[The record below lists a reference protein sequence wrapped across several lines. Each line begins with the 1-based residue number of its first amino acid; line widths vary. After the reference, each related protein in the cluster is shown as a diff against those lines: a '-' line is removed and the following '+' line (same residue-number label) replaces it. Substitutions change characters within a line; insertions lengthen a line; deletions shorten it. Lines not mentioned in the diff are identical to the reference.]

1 MQGKVHPRFC
11 YQPFLKRVPAFF
23 KRGKVVVLDFWA
35 RSRPCR
41 TALPILMKVQS
52 DYASSEFCLVTINR
66 EESQEEISDFL
77 SSYDLG
83 GLPVAM
89 DLNGEISKKYHVQG
103 MPHTVI
109 INQLGE
115 IEKVW
120 VGFSPFLEK
129 DLVKEINRILG
140 K

>member
-1 MQGKVHPRFC
+1 MPRL
-11 YQPFLKRVPAFF
+11 Q
-23 KRGKVVVLDFWA
+23 
-35 RSRPCR
+35 
-41 TALPILMKVQS
+41 IL
-52 DYASSEFCLVTINR
+52 
-66 EESQEEISDFL
+66 SQEEINDFL

-109 INQLGE
+109 INPVGE